1 MKVWKVSNIMVSSS
15 VALESE
21 LNRLKRLCAKVKEIL
36 FLGRCEKY
44 SAYRYQIIYTEEDMM
59 EAEDERK

>member
-21 LNRLKRLCAKVKEIL
+21 LNRLERLGAKVKEIL

-44 SAYRYQIIYTEEDMM
+44 SDRYQIIYTEEDIM